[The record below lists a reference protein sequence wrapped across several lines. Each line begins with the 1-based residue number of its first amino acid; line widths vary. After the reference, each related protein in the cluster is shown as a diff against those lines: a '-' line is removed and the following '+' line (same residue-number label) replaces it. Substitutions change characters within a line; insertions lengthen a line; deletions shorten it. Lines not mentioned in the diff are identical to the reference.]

1 MGPCEVLLIELS
13 PYQALGAKMETD
25 GNEIRYSRLI
35 SLCSMALVTDA
46 ISFSFSTGF
55 TR

>member
-13 PYQALGAKMETD
+13 PFRPGAKMETD
-25 GNEIRYSRLI
+25 GNEICYRRLI